1 MAVGDRMRLKV
12 PKELLL
18 LNAVTVLFVLAITLL
33 PSSTLRFIL
42 GVPFLLFVPG
52 YALIAALFP
61 RKKQIDTEVLL
72 RDSCRLIVQAGTTD
86 IQQPALTYH

>member
-1 MAVGDRMRLKV
+1 MRLKV

-42 GVPFLLFVPG
+42 GVPFLLFAPG

-72 RDSCRLIVQAGTTD
+72 RDSILRALLRHQSGVRLKKAPLSGG
-86 IQQPALTYH
+86 